1 MRIEV
6 CVIISDFELKKV
18 ILFTSLCTFG
28 HAGSLLLHGLFSS
41 CGKWGLP
48 LVAVHEL
55 LTEVVSLVVE
65 HGSGALGFSTC
76 ST

>member
-1 MRIEV
+1 MSYFNSLTI
-6 CVIISDFELKKV
+6 
-18 ILFTSLCTFG
+18 ILFIFG
-28 HAGSLLLHGLFSS
+28 HVGSSLLHGLFSS

-65 HGSGALGFSTC
+65 HGLWGSRLQYLQHVGSAVVVPRL
-76 ST
+76 